1 MIPEYNDSVVS
12 TGEYM
17 RTIMT
22 SLLLIMISCGT
33 PPSTHSPTQSYS
45 GQWLQLDQY
54 FPESC
59 FILDEDTKTVW
70 VFDAG
75 DEEQE
80 HKDDWMWVFNQPDLY
95 TFDDSIDLYVAE
107 AENGCWRM
115 SIWGVDVNACP
126 CSYAIPQKPEEDE
139 E

>member
-1 MIPEYNDSVVS
+1 MKQLISLA
-12 TGEYM
+12 
-17 RTIMT
+17 
-22 SLLLIMISCGT
+22 LLLCACPEEVAHVT
-33 PPSTHSPTQSYS
+33 PDQSYS

-70 VFDAG
+70 VFDDG

-80 HKDDWMWVFNQPDLY
+80 HKDDWLWEFNQQDRY

-107 AENGCWRM
+107 TENDCWRM

-126 CSYAIPQKPEEDE
+126 CSYAIPPQPPEE
-139 E
+139 